1 MKVFYSDH
9 FDLKLPAGHRF
20 PGTKYGMLRRK
31 LLEEDI
37 LSAERLAPSPE
48 ACAAEIAA
56 AHDPSYV
63 DAIRTG
69 AISPSAMRRIGFPWS
84 EHIWRRSAVTMGGAL
99 AAARAAL
106 DDGVSGQLAGGTHHA
121 HRDFGAGYCVFN
133 DFAIVAM
140 SLLPS
145 PACGRGVG
153 GEGAYGE
160 SSVLIDAPSPGAS
173 RHPLP
178 QAGEGKLRRIAIID
192 LDVHQGDGNA
202 AILGAREDAFVFSMH
217 GAKNFPFRKE
227 KSTLDV
233 ELPDGVEDDDYLRA
247 LAEHL
252 PAVWAF
258 RPDLVLYQAGVDPLK
273 EDRLGRMALTH
284 RGLMER
290 DRMVL
295 GGAASRG
302 IPVSIAIGGGYAQP
316 IEASVEAYANTWRV
330 ARAAFRR
337 A

>member
-1 MKVFYSDH
+1 MKVFYSDR

-31 LLEEDI
+31 LIEEEI
-37 LSAERLAPSPE
+37 LREDSLAPSPE
-48 ACAAEIAA
+48 ATATEIAA
-56 AHDPSYV
+56 AHDPAYI
-63 DAIRTG
+63 DAVRTG
-69 AISPSAMRRIGFPWS
+69 AISPAAMRRIGFPWS
-84 EHIWRRSAVTMGGAL
+84 EHIWRRAAATMGGAL

-106 DDGVSGQLAGGTHHA
+106 QDGVSGQLAGGTHHA
-121 HRDFGAGYCVFN
+121 HYDFGAGYCVFN

-140 SLLPS
+140 TLLPEGAGPPRGDAAPASSGGKRDRAPAAQRGS
-145 PACGRGVG
+145 PAREGRRV
-153 GEGAYGE
+153 E
-160 SSVLIDAPSPGAS
+160 
-173 RHPLP
+173 
-178 QAGEGKLRRIAIID
+178 RIAIVD

-202 AILGAREDAFVFSMH
+202 AILGRREDVFVFSMH

-247 LAEHL
+247 LDAHL

-295 GGAASRG
+295 DGASARG

-316 IEASVEAYANTWRV
+316 IEASVEAYANTWRI
-330 ARAAFRR
+330 ARDAFRR